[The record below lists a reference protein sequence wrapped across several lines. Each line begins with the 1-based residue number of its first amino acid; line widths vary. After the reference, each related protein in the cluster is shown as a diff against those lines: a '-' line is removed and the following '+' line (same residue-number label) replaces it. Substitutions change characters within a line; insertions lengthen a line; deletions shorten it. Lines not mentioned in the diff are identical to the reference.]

1 MVWLLACAA
10 EVPVP
15 PCEEPEDPHL
25 DIAPADL
32 EFGDFVPGDILWYGT
47 PPQGGA
53 PYSPFHARA
62 GGMSNLDEG
71 VHVVLAARDADGI
84 TLGDVAYDVRFVCA
98 NVGDSAGS
106 WVGSDLHL
114 RFFDWS
120 LEDLEGRSADVT
132 ITVTDQAG
140 TSLEAD
146 LTGVLTLL

>member
-1 MVWLLACAA
+1 MWWLVACAA
-10 EVPVP
+10 EVPLP
-15 PCEEPEDPHL
+15 PCEEPGEPHL
-25 DIAPADL
+25 EVAPSDL
-32 EFGDFVPGDILWYGT
+32 DFGEFTDGDALWYGT

-62 GGMSNLDEG
+62 GGMTKLDEG
-71 VHVVLAARDADGI
+71 VHVVLAAADVDGT

-120 LEDLEGRSADVT
+120 LADLEGRTADVT
-132 ITVTDQAG
+132 IRVTDQTG
-140 TSLEAD
+140 TTLDAD
-146 LTGVLTLL
+146 LTGLLTLL